1 MEGNKKEKE
10 KKKINRMVSDCD
22 WSLLYVASCNG
33 VFAAAAAV
41 VAADGSI
48 RHHLV
53 VFTQLLKTAVLR
65 HCIRLVDG

>member
-1 MEGNKKEKE
+1 
-10 KKKINRMVSDCD
+10 MVSDCD

-33 VFAAAAAV
+33 VFAAAAAAV

-65 HCIRLVDG
+65 HCIVYPPSRWLKENCAAI